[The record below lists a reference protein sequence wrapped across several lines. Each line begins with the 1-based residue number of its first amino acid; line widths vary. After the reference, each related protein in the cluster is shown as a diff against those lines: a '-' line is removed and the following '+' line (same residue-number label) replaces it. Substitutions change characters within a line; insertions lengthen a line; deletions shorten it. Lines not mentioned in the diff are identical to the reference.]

1 VTNLEIKHVLRV
13 MQAEIDA
20 LKAEKPVFVAPEP
33 CKCAERVT
41 KLENNYRMLTARL
54 SRKNKDG
61 DSSLSG

>member
-1 VTNLEIKHVLRV
+1 MIRA

-20 LKAEKPVFVAPEP
+20 LKAAKPVFVAPEP

-41 KLENNYRMLTARL
+41 KLENSYRMLNARI

>member
-1 VTNLEIKHVLRV
+1 VATTLELKHMIRA

-20 LKAEKPVFVAPEP
+20 LKAKPVFVAPEP

-41 KLENNYRMLTARL
+41 KLENSYRMLNARL